1 MGKYYMYVMA
11 MPVDLIQVV
20 HSLEG
25 FLVRNTGLFGASL
38 PMLPP
43 HHRSRTGSVFPTNA
57 HQIHVG
63 TLTLNSAYYGRKLH
77 VYTAFFSGERHRDS
91 LTEVYIRA
99 LLLGQDL
106 VGYWLTICRYGP
118 DMW

>member
-1 MGKYYMYVMA
+1 MYTIA

-25 FLVRNTGLFGASL
+25 FLVGNTGLFGASL

-43 HHRSRTGSVFPTNA
+43 HHRSITDPMGTGSGFPTNA

-63 TLTLNSAYYGRKLH
+63 TFTLNSAYYGCKVH
-77 VYTAFFSGERHRDS
+77 VYTAFFSGERYRDS
-91 LTEVYIRA
+91 LTEVEP
-99 LLLGQDL
+99 
-106 VGYWLTICRYGP
+106 CC
-118 DMW
+118 